1 MFQKLK
7 ELSKDTAIYGIST
20 MVGRFLTFLLVPL
33 YTNVFI
39 ESDYGVVSNIYIFI
53 AIMNIVFVYGMDSS
67 YLKFASKI
75 KIGDEKD
82 NFSTPY
88 LSVVIIGI
96 ILFCLIL
103 ILKPQLAVIL
113 NIPQNYFYLFN
124 YAAVILLVDALGVIP
139 FIKLRIERKAS
150 KFATFK
156 IINICVNVGLNLY
169 LILILK
175 LNIEAIFIANIG
187 ASAIT
192 YLLLFPS
199 VIQNLRF
206 KINSDLLKSL
216 LKFGLP
222 YFPAGLG
229 AILIQGIDRPILGHL
244 TDLSTVGVY
253 SANYKLGIFMM
264 LFVSMFQ
271 FAWQPFFLQNE
282 DEKNA
287 KELFSKV
294 FTYFALVGSVV
305 LVLISLFISDLVKIN
320 IFGHSIIGSAYWGGL
335 HIVPVILCG
344 YLFYGFYV
352 VFTAGIYIKEK
363 SIYIP
368 FITLGGAVIN
378 IVSNF
383 VLIPLIGIM
392 GAAFSTLISY
402 LFMSVALYFVTQKFY
417 NIKYE
422 FLRVGKI
429 FWGISVIAF
438 IYYWN
443 LDKGGLV
450 LIYKF
455 LLAVLFIIYIMI
467 FVVDK
472 QEIRVLKEKLF
483 KSI

>member
-53 AIMNIVFVYGMDSS
+53 AIMNIVFIYGMDSAF
-67 YLKFASKI
+67 LKYSSKI

-88 LSVVIIGI
+88 LSVIIIGLILFGI
-96 ILFCLIL
+96 ILLT
-103 ILKPQLAVIL
+103 KAKLALLLDVPSQYI
-113 NIPQNYFYLFN
+113 YLFN
-124 YAAVILLVDALGVIP
+124 YAALILLIDTLGVIP
-139 FIKLRIERKAS
+139 FIKLRLERKAT
-150 KFATFK
+150 KFASFK
-156 IINICVNVGLNLY
+156 IINIGINVALNLY

-175 LNIEAIFIANIG
+175 LDIEAIFIANLA
-187 ASAIT
+187 ASAFT
-192 YLLLFPS
+192 YILLLPS
-199 VIQNLRF
+199 VIKNLRL
-206 KINSDLLKSL
+206 KINTELLKSL

-229 AILIQGIDRPILGHL
+229 AILIQGIDRPILSHL

-287 KELFSKV
+287 KELFAKV
-294 FTYFALVGSVV
+294 FTYFALAGSVV
-305 LVLISLFISDLVKIN
+305 LVLISLFISDIVKLN
-320 IFGHSIIGSAYWGGL
+320 IFGHYIIGSAYWGGL
-335 HIVPVILCG
+335 NIVPLILCG

-378 IVSNF
+378 IVSNLI
-383 VLIPLIGIM
+383 LIPIYGIM

-402 LFMSVALYFVTQKFY
+402 LFMSAALLFVTQRFY

-429 FWGISVIAF
+429 FLGISIVAV

-443 LDKGGLV
+443 FENGGLLITYKIILAIV
-450 LIYKF
+450 FLIYIF
-455 LLAVLFIIYIMI
+455 L
-467 FVVDK
+467 FVVNK
-472 QEIRVLKEKLF
+472 QEIKVIKGKLF
-483 KSI
+483 KSN

>member
-1 MFQKLK
+1 M
-7 ELSKDTAIYGIST
+7 
-20 MVGRFLTFLLVPL
+20 
-33 YTNVFI
+33 
-39 ESDYGVVSNIYIFI
+39 
-53 AIMNIVFVYGMDSS
+53 
-67 YLKFASKI
+67 
-75 KIGDEKD
+75 
-82 NFSTPY
+82 
-88 LSVVIIGI
+88 
-96 ILFCLIL
+96 
-103 ILKPQLAVIL
+103 
-113 NIPQNYFYLFN
+113 
-124 YAAVILLVDALGVIP
+124 
-139 FIKLRIERKAS
+139 ERKAS

-294 FTYFALVGSVV
+294 FTYFALVGNVV